1 MSKGPERWDPCL
13 SRRNHRCGDRRR
25 EMRVSYRLKPHPRWG
40 AQILFYRFYSTLTE
54 KPLECLRQGRD
65 MI

>member
-1 MSKGPERWDPCL
+1 
-13 SRRNHRCGDRRR
+13 
-25 EMRVSYRLKPHPRWG
+25 MRVSYRVKSHPRWG

-54 KPLECLRQGRD
+54 KSLECLRQGRD